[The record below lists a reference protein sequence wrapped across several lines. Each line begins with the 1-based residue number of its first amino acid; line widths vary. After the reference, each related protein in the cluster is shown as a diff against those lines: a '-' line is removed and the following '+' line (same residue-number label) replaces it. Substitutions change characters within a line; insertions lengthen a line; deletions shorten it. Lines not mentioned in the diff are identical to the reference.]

1 MNGGGTYSV
10 LMAAE
15 YDSGSG
21 GGGDVIVLVPSA
33 NFNPA
38 NGYFLY
44 FYTAMGFQG
53 GDWSGTGTFEEWSAL
68 TQPAAFSISGTKY
81 TDVTGN
87 GITADDTGL
96 GGVTIFIDKDNS
108 GTLNAGDLSTT
119 TAADGTWSFTGLDS
133 TYNGMKVYEVLPNG
147 YVETVGTAGYTINGT
162 SGQDQPGMNFANF
175 KKFDISGTK
184 YTDVTGIGITAD
196 DTGLGGVTI
205 FNEKDNSGT
214 LNANE
219 QTT

>member
-21 GGGDVIVLVPSA
+21 GGGDVIVLVPTA

-38 NGYFLY
+38 NGNFLY

-68 TQPAAFSISGTKY
+68 PQPAAFSISGTKY

-108 GTLNAGDLSTT
+108 GTLNAGDLSPV
-119 TAADGTWSFTGLDS
+119 TAADGTWSFNDLDYS
-133 TYNGMKVYEVLPNG
+133 VAGYMVYVALPNVL
-147 YVETVGTAGYTINGT
+147 VETVVTAGYT
-162 SGQDQPGMNFANF
+162 
-175 KKFDISGTK
+175 
-184 YTDVTGIGITAD
+184 
-196 DTGLGGVTI
+196 
-205 FNEKDNSGT
+205 
-214 LNANE
+214 
-219 QTT
+219 